1 MNFQMERQHLQ
12 NSMGRFAFVFRNLLW
27 PEFKLPLRHGP
38 VFQRVSKTV
47 FSEKIINLNHFM
59 IHRYYVKIVKYC
71 ARNANLIPL
80 SFVLGFF
87 VNIVYSRWWSQFTA
101 IPVPDNLALL
111 IGANIKG
118 QVMNEQKT
126 CIN

>member
-59 IHRYYVKIVKYC
+59 IHIGTTSKSS
-71 ARNANLIPL
+71 N
-80 SFVLGFF
+80 
-87 VNIVYSRWWSQFTA
+87 TA
-101 IPVPDNLALL
+101 QETQTSSP
-111 IGANIKG
+111 
-118 QVMNEQKT
+118 
-126 CIN
+126 